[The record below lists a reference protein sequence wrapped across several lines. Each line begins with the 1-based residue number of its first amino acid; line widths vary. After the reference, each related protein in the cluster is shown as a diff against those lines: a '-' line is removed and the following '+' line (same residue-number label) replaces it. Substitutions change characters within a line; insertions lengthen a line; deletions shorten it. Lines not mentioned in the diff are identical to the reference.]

1 MVPSPG
7 QPNPRFQKY
16 PSARFNTRRHPIAPG
31 PTRSNRPLSYRDAA
45 ARSPTQASRPPVD
58 PHRAELLRKRKE
70 AFGALKQG
78 NRADDRAFRLLQP
91 ENRQPMALGLV
102 GKAFLEGICW
112 PKADPSPIEDIQRDS
127 RGNYYVQVKQDQFQ
141 LVDKRVQAKRN
152 AEQNLELPA
161 LGTTLVKDPQ
171 KCDRAGM
178 IPAALTRIHQ
188 DWDLEQIADEIW
200 VQNQARWQLTKTEP
214 RSAHLIVDRR
224 LTRKDPGSE
233 DPSVR
238 LPSQTIKVWLSKEL
252 ADKLERDGRA
262 LRFDYQIKEVR
273 RFEDSP
279 GRHSMASSQ

>member
-1 MVPSPG
+1 M
-7 QPNPRFQKY
+7 
-16 PSARFNTRRHPIAPG
+16 
-31 PTRSNRPLSYRDAA
+31 
-45 ARSPTQASRPPVD
+45 
-58 PHRAELLRKRKE
+58 
-70 AFGALKQG
+70 
-78 NRADDRAFRLLQP
+78 
-91 ENRQPMALGLV
+91 
-102 GKAFLEGICW
+102 
-112 PKADPSPIEDIQRDS
+112 
-127 RGNYYVQVKQDQFQ
+127 QVKQAQFQ

-152 AEQNLELPA
+152 AEQNLELLA

-171 KCDRAGM
+171 KCERAGM

-188 DWDLEQIADEIW
+188 DWDLKQIADDIW
-200 VQNQARWQLTKTEP
+200 VQNESRWQLNEAAP

-252 ADKLERDGRA
+252 ADKLEEDGRA

-279 GRHSMASSQ
+279 GRHSMTSSQ